1 MKSGVNQHKYKML
14 MQHKNELYGTSFALH
29 MADAGKAAVRINIQP
44 TYMLVQKTDPERR
57 LVGYST

>member
-1 MKSGVNQHKYKML
+1 
-14 MQHKNELYGTSFALH
+14 